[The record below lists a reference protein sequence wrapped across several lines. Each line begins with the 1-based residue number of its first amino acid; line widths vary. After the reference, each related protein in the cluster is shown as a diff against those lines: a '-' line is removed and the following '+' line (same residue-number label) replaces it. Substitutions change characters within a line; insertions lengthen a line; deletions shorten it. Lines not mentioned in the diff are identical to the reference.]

1 MPRTALRTGVNLYY
15 EWHGE
20 QDGTPVVFIRGTGA
34 DSSRWMP
41 QVDDYRDTYRCL
53 IFDNRGSGKS
63 DAPPGPYSVEMMAE
77 DAWALLDH
85 EGVDRAHLSGLSLG
99 GAIALRMAAD
109 HPERVATLQLHG
121 SWARTHGYAAMYL
134 GLLKRF
140 LEEGGLDLYY
150 EGALLYLFPPDYI
163 TENFDATMDILRR
176 MKENSSTAEG
186 LAGQLDANLSHDE
199 ADRLR
204 DVLAPTL
211 VTVGEFD
218 MCLPP
223 MFSEELAAGIPNAEL
238 VVFPGGSHLY
248 GIQDPETFN
257 RVTLSWLARQEA
269 HAD

>member
-1 MPRTALRTGVNLYY
+1 MPKAPLRTGVNVYY
-15 EWHGE
+15 EWHGVG
-20 QDGTPVVFIRGTGA
+20 DGLPVVFVRGTGA

-41 QVDDYRDTYRCL
+41 QVEGYRDRYRCL

-77 DAWALLDH
+77 DVWALLDH

-99 GAIALRMAAD
+99 GAIALRMAVD
-109 HPERVATLQLHG
+109 DPDRVATLQLHG

-140 LEEGGLDLYY
+140 LETGGLDLYY

-163 TENFDATMDILRR
+163 TENYALVQGILDR
-176 MKENSSTAEG
+176 MKENSSPAAG
-186 LAGQLDANLSHDE
+186 LLGQLDANLTHDE
-199 ADRLR
+199 AARLGAVR
-204 DVLAPTL
+204 APTL
-211 VTVGEFD
+211 VTVGELD

-223 MFSEELAAGIPNAEL
+223 YFSQELADGIPGAEL
-238 VVFPGGSHLY
+238 VVFPGGSHLF

-257 RVTLSWLARQEA
+257 RVTLDWLARQTVA
-269 HAD
+269 G